1 MSPVLLQI
9 WPMSS
14 PASPVPEKHRRPQE
28 GHEVTRIEA
37 FSDAVFAFAATLL
50 VVSLEVP
57 HTYPELM
64 ANLRGFIAFGM
75 SFTMLVL
82 IWAAHNGFFRRY
94 GLQDSRTVVLN
105 SALLFVVL
113 FYVYPLKFLFTVF
126 VGQFLHVGETTEG
139 HGTILG
145 QGELASLMMV
155 YGLGFVAVFACLA
168 LLYAH
173 AWARREELGLDAAE
187 QIEARIW
194 FRHYLIFVAV
204 GLLSIGLAAAGVGLR
219 YGLPGFAYS
228 LLGPLCWWNGELG
241 GRRKRALER
250 ASPA

>member
-1 MSPVLLQI
+1 MSPDPVSLL
-9 WPMSS
+9 
-14 PASPVPEKHRRPQE
+14 PARPHRPR
-28 GHEVTRIEA
+28 GHEVTRLEA
-37 FSDAVFAFAATLL
+37 FSDAVFAFASTLL

-64 ANLRGFIAFGM
+64 ANLKGFVAFGL

-94 GLQDSRTVVLN
+94 GLQDGRTVVLN

-126 VGQFLHVGETTEG
+126 VSQFIHLGAAAEGQGARLDR
-139 HGTILG
+139 
-145 QGELASLMMV
+145 GELASLMMV
-155 YGLGFVAVFACLA
+155 YGLGFVAVFTCLA

-173 AWARREELGLDAAE
+173 AWALREELGLDAAE
-187 QIEARIW
+187 RIEASMW

-204 GLLSIGLAAAGVGLR
+204 GLLSIALAAAGVGLR
-219 YGLPGFAYS
+219 YGVPGFAYC
-228 LLGPLCWWNGELG
+228 LLGPFCWWNGEVA
-241 GRRKRALER
+241 GRRKRALQ
-250 ASPA
+250 SPGAA

>member
-1 MSPVLLQI
+1 
-9 WPMSS
+9 MSS
-14 PASPVPEKHRRPQE
+14 LASPAPEKQRRPR
-28 GHEVTRIEA
+28 GHEVTRVEA

-64 ANLRGFIAFGM
+64 ANLRGFIAFGL

-105 SALLFVVL
+105 SVLLFVVL

-126 VGQFLHVGETTEG
+126 VGQFVHVGPATES
-139 HGTILG
+139 HGVMI
-145 QGELASLMMV
+145 APHDVPSLMMV
-155 YGLGFVAVFACLA
+155 YGLGFVAVFSCLA

-187 QIEARIW
+187 RIEARIW
-194 FRHYLIFVAV
+194 FRHYLIFVGV
-204 GLLSIGLAAAGVGLR
+204 GLLSIGLAAAGVGFR
-219 YGLPGFAYS
+219 YGLPGFIYS

-241 GRRKRALER
+241 GRRKRALELPGTSGTS
-250 ASPA
+250 ASA